1 MNMDSQVATDA
12 AAFGEGFG
20 LRDTDD
26 TDVPAPTVEPK
37 ADPTPKVDPA
47 PTEDTTDYKALYEKE
62 AERLRALQ
70 GKYNAE
76 VPRLHAELKEVKEAA
91 ARPAAP
97 AGDTDIGGE
106 DDDLPDDLRAAFD
119 DMPTVLGAVD
129 QLVKHRSK
137 SILRE
142 TRREVETVTKPLAEK
157 LEPAVAQ
164 AQKAAE
170 AEHFGAIASAHADWK
185 QVVGDPAFKDWTEK
199 LPAYRRGPVQQV
211 LAEGDAA
218 SVIEV
223 LTDFKRES
231 GYQSPAHGGGD
242 DDLAIVGRRSGGPKP
257 GANPGGNSDDFNAG
271 FNMD

>member
-91 ARPAAP
+91 ASIAITAS
-97 AGDTDIGGE
+97 GIVTSS
-106 DDDLPDDLRAAFD
+106 
-119 DMPTVLGAVD
+119 
-129 QLVKHRSK
+129 RSPI
-137 SILRE
+137 SSATSS
-142 TRREVETVTKPLAEK
+142 TRRPRFSST
-157 LEPAVAQ
+157 
-164 AQKAAE
+164 
-170 AEHFGAIASAHADWK
+170 
-185 QVVGDPAFKDWTEK
+185 
-199 LPAYRRGPVQQV
+199 
-211 LAEGDAA
+211 
-218 SVIEV
+218 
-223 LTDFKRES
+223 
-231 GYQSPAHGGGD
+231 
-242 DDLAIVGRRSGGPKP
+242 
-257 GANPGGNSDDFNAG
+257 
-271 FNMD
+271 